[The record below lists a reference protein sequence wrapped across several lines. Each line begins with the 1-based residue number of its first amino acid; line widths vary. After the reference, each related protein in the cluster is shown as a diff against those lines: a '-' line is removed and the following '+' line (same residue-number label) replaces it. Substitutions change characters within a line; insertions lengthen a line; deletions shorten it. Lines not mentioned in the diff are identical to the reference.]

1 MVKKYYEYYKSSFIQ
16 ISNSDYRSLMGET
29 NEYGYL
35 INLNRI
41 SNFDER
47 DTILI
52 KSLGFDIA
60 FSDIDS
66 QKSNY
71 RSSQVCKS
79 SILFKKG
86 EVVPTLIITK
96 IEDEYFIINVIS
108 KNDKKRSYFDPAYIN
123 EYYKCDQI
131 DGLISCL
138 KDIL

>member
-16 ISNSDYRSLMGET
+16 ISNNDYRSLMGET

-71 RSSQVCKS
+71 PSQVCKS

-96 IEDEYFIINVIS
+96 IEDEYFIVNVIL

>member
-16 ISNSDYRSLMGET
+16 ISNNDYRSLMGET

-71 RSSQVCKS
+71 RKS

-96 IEDEYFIINVIS
+96 IEDEYFIVNVIL

>member
-16 ISNSDYRSLMGET
+16 ISNNDYRSLMGET

-71 RSSQVCKS
+71 RKS

-96 IEDEYFIINVIS
+96 IEDEYFIVNVIL

-131 DGLISCL
+131 DRLISCL